1 MVRIEREEAFR
12 KKKKHELR
20 NSKQNCCDKQTF
32 ESFDFLPFFLS
43 FNCACVY
50 IFLFAHSLLHV
61 TVALISLFLWSLKL
75 SQIHCK
81 SKEVHAG
88 RF

>member
-32 ESFDFLPFFLS
+32 ESFDFLPFFCLLTVLVSIFS
-43 FNCACVY
+43 F
-50 IFLFAHSLLHV
+50 LL
-61 TVALISLFLWSLKL
+61 TLYFMLL
-75 SQIHCK
+75 
-81 SKEVHAG
+81 
-88 RF
+88 